1 MARTVTPAS
10 ERLWKRVDKTDT
22 CWLWTGCLDRKGYG
36 IIGDKLDGQKVSLR
50 VHRLA
55 YETLIEPLSDEAQ
68 VDHRCHVRHCVNP
81 DHLRPV
87 TNKQNQENRA
97 GATRVSTSG
106 LRGVSWDKARS
117 KWAAEVIHGGRK
129 YFVGRFNDVNE
140 ASAAAIAKR
149 KELYTH
155 NDLDRVA

>member
-36 IIGDKLDGQKVSLR
+36 IIGDTIGEQKISVR

-55 YETLIEPLSDEAQ
+55 YETLVTPLDATDQ

-81 DHLRPV
+81 SHLRAV

-97 GATRVSTSG
+97 GASRRSVSG
-106 LRGVSWDKARS
+106 RRGVYWDSTRK
-117 KWAAEVIHGGRK
+117 KWTAEVIHAGRK
-129 YFVGRFNDVNE
+129 YFLGRFEDMDT
-140 ASAAAIAKR
+140 AAAVATSKR
-149 KELYTH
+149 LELFTH
-155 NDLDRVA
+155 NDLDRAA